1 MAKKKLSDFEK
12 AYKSARQAGVRYFYW
27 TDPKDGIERKYTTRD
42 INEDPDENVYDDKK
56 IYPDRNKVV
65 GTKVTYEN
73 PDYTPQTVNPKED
86 ITPQSVKRK
95 GGKLKKKK
103 KVSKRKQMGGF
114 LLEPP
119 IEQI

>member
-1 MAKKKLSDFEK
+1 MVIQGHIDEKELLTFGEKGSKL
-12 AYKSARQAGVRYFYW
+12 G
-27 TDPKDGIERKYTTRD
+27 GH
-42 INEDPDENVYDDKK
+42 
-56 IYPDRNKVV
+56 PDRNKVV

-73 PDYTPQTVNPKED
+73 PDYTPQSQTKREEY
-86 ITPQSVKRK
+86 TPQSVKRK